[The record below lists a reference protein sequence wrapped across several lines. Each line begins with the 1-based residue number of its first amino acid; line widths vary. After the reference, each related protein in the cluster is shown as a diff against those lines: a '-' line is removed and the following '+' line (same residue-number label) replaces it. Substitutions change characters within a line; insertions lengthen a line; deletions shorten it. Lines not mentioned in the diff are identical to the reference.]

1 MSRAIGS
8 LSPVSGVIL
17 AAGRSSRF
25 GSPKQLLVLNG
36 RPLVRRIVDEALA
49 ASLAEVIVVVGSGA
63 QRVRA
68 ALTGADVRIVEN
80 PDYAGGQ
87 STSVRAGLG
96 AVSRDSLGAMF
107 MVSDQP
113 GLTAALIDHLVAV
126 FVRTGG
132 PIVVPIFAGR
142 KGSPVTFSRGLFPEL
157 FALEGDTG
165 GRPVI
170 AAHRDDVVAVPV
182 DSDAP
187 LRDIDTPEE
196 LRRWRAERSRE

>member
-1 MSRAIGS
+1 MSRAAGS

-36 RPLVRRIVDEALA
+36 RPLVRRIADEALA
-49 ASLAEVIVVVGSGA
+49 TRLAEVIVVVGSDA

-96 AVSRDSLGAMF
+96 AVSPDALGAMF
-107 MVSDQP
+107 MVTDQP
-113 GLTAALIDHLVAV
+113 GLTAALIDQLLAV

-142 KGSPVTFSRGLFPEL
+142 RGSPVTFARGLFPEL
-157 FALEGDTG
+157 SALEGDTG
-165 GRPVI
+165 GRPVV
-170 AAHRDDVVAVPV
+170 AAHRDDIVAVPL

-187 LRDIDTPEE
+187 LMDIDTPEE
-196 LRRWRAERSRE
+196 LRRWRAERPGE